1 MRGFFRENTPKP
13 IWNALRAGKYFAMDA
28 FDLVSGRWLPP
39 REIMDFIGCGDFT
52 LTGNEFLGYLKKY
65 GALEPGECVLDVGC
79 GVGSDGHATHKIFIE
94 IGKLR
99 RV

>member
-1 MRGFFRENTPKP
+1 
-13 IWNALRAGKYFAMDA
+13 
-28 FDLVSGRWLPP
+28 
-39 REIMDFIGCGDFT
+39 MDFIGCGDFT

-65 GALEPGECVLDVGC
+65 RALEPGECVLDVGC